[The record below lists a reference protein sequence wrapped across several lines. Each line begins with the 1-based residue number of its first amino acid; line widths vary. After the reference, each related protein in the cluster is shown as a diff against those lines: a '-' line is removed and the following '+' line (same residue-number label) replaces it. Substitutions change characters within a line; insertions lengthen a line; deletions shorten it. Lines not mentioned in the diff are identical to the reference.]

1 MKNMFLTTPADV
13 RKKLKQAAAV
23 PDNRRAEAAESK
35 IKARLRTTVTT
46 LEAIAG
52 VAQTVRAL

>member
-1 MKNMFLTTPADV
+1 MFLSNSADAI
-13 RKKLKQAAAV
+13 KKLKQAAAV

-35 IKARLRTTVTT
+35 IKDKLRATVTI

-52 VAQTVRAL
+52 VTQTVRAL

>member
-1 MKNMFLTTPADV
+1 MFLTTPADV